1 MYLDY
6 FGLKTAPFSIAPDPR
21 FLFMSER
28 HREALAHL
36 VYGVDGGGGFVLL
49 SGEIGAGKTTVCRCF
64 LEQIPPHCDVAYIF
78 NPKLT
83 VTELLQSVCEEF
95 RIAVAPGAATRVSVK
110 DYVDPLNRFLLA
122 SHAAGRHCVLIID
135 EAQNLSA
142 DVLEQLRLLTN
153 LETHDTK
160 LLQIIL
166 IGQPE
171 LRDVLAQPA
180 LEQLAQRVV
189 ARFHLQALSASET
202 IQYVEHRLAVA
213 GWTGPLPFEGKALA
227 LIHALSRGVPR
238 RINLLCDRALLGAYG
253 RGLKQVSR
261 ALVQAAAQEVFD
273 VRAGPRWWRVAWR
286 RMAWPLGGA
295 LSGLLLGA
303 LWTEGAGHGP
313 RGTVGDASALLTP
326 VGNAVT
332 LAAAGAASTASG
344 PDLAG
349 GVPPADRSASAG
361 AAVLSGEASGA
372 GGVQSLAA
380 EAALTPGPVT
390 LVSDEAAAWQALAGL
405 WRAAPL
411 EGPPCAALAKQGL
424 GCWRSKGN
432 LTLLAQLDRPTV
444 LWLEQGASTG
454 WVLLTGMNSTGVSLL
469 ADGVERQMPLAQLA
483 TLWRGDMATLWRM
496 PPGYQALLTA
506 GARGPAVDRLL
517 TLLAQANREPAPAG
531 PTQVNP
537 AVMARVSAFQVSE
550 GLTPD
555 GVAGPTT
562 FMLLHRRV
570 GLDEPRLGTPR

>member
-95 RIAVAPGAATRVSVK
+95 RIAVAAGAGPRVSVK

-122 SHAAGRHCVLIID
+122 SHAAGRHCILIID

-153 LETHDTK
+153 LETHETK

-171 LRDVLAQPA
+171 LRDLLAQPA

-202 IQYVEHRLAVA
+202 MQYVEHRLAVA
-213 GWTGPLPFEGKALA
+213 GWGGPLPFEGKALA

-253 RGLKQVSR
+253 QGSRRVSR

-273 VRAGPRWWRVAWR
+273 VRAGSTWWRGAWR

-295 LSGLLLGA
+295 LSGLLLVA
-303 LWTEGAGHGP
+303 LWTEGAGHWQG
-313 RGTVGDASALLTP
+313 GTAGDAA
-326 VGNAVT
+326 T
-332 LAAAGAASTASG
+332 LAAAGAASTASV

-349 GVPPADRSASAG
+349 LASAVDRSASTG
-361 AAVLSGEASGA
+361 AAAVSGEASGA
-372 GGVQSLAA
+372 GVLQSVAD
-380 EAALTPGPVT
+380 EAALTSSPVT
-390 LVSDEAAAWQALAGL
+390 LVSDEAAAWQELAGL
-405 WRAAPL
+405 WQAAPL

-432 LTLLAQLDRPTV
+432 LTLLAQLDRPAV

-454 WVLLTGMNSTGVSLL
+454 WVLLTGLNSTGVSLL
-469 ADGVERQMPLAQLA
+469 ANGVERQMPLAQLA
-483 TLWRGDMATLWRM
+483 SLWRGDMATLWRM
-496 PPGYQALLTA
+496 PAGYQGLLTA
-506 GARGPAVDRLL
+506 GARGPAVDQLL
-517 TLLAQANREPAPAG
+517 ALLAQVNRETAPAG
-531 PTQVNP
+531 PALVNP

-570 GLDEPRLGTPR
+570 GLDEPRLGSPR